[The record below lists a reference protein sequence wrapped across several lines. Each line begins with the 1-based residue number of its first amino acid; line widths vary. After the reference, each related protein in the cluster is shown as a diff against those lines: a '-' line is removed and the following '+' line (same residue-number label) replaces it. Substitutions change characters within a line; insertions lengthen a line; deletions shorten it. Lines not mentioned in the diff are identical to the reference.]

1 MWVTVFVGV
10 VGGLGLF
17 LYGMKLMAGGLQ
29 KFAGNKLKNL
39 VEAFTSNRYM
49 AMLVGLVVTM
59 IIQSS
64 SATSVMVVGF
74 VNAGIMTLTQAVGI
88 VLGANI
94 GTTITG
100 QMISFDLQLVAPL
113 ILGLGVLMTLI
124 SKKARTQ
131 NLSEILIG
139 FGVLFIGIG
148 MLKTALSPLESV
160 PQFREALIRWGQN
173 PIQGVLIGFIL
184 TVMVQSSSATIG
196 VLIALASQG
205 LISFE
210 AALYIIYGDNIGT
223 CTTALISSIGSSRNA
238 RRVAVIHMTFN
249 VIGTL
254 LFVLFLGGPLTRTVT
269 SLNPGNIS
277 RQIANAHTIFNLVNV
292 GIQLPFA
299 GVLIKISEIIVP
311 GKSEKEPAQFLTHL
325 DSRMLM
331 TPAIALKNLYL
342 ECDDMA
348 SHARMALR
356 KAIDAFETGDK
367 DDVLDAL
374 EYERQVNRF
383 QKNIMEYLQEL
394 SSTPLSENDRRRVD
408 SLFNTVSDIE
418 RIGDH
423 AENIAELADR
433 YIDQNVTF
441 DEKAQ
446 EDAEQILGKIFEGFD
461 MAMGAFREGNLEKA
475 HTSRGIEKE
484 IDFLEKTARRKQI
497 KRMHG
502 KKANID
508 AGIIF
513 LDLLSNLERISDHS
527 KNIAE
532 SLIGV
537 QTQT

>member
-1 MWVTVFVGV
+1 
-10 VGGLGLF
+10 
-17 LYGMKLMAGGLQ
+17 
-29 KFAGNKLKNL
+29 
-39 VEAFTSNRYM
+39 M

-223 CTTALISSIGSSRNA
+223 CTTALISSIGTSRNA
-238 RRVAVIHMTFN
+238 QRDAVIQMSIN
-249 VIGTL
+249 VFGTL
-254 LFVLFLGGPLTRTVT
+254 L
-269 SLNPGNIS
+269 
-277 RQIANAHTIFNLVNV
+277 
-292 GIQLPFA
+292 
-299 GVLIKISEIIVP
+299 
-311 GKSEKEPAQFLTHL
+311 
-325 DSRMLM
+325 
-331 TPAIALKNLYL
+331 
-342 ECDDMA
+342 
-348 SHARMALR
+348 
-356 KAIDAFETGDK
+356 
-367 DDVLDAL
+367 
-374 EYERQVNRF
+374 YE
-383 QKNIMEYLQEL
+383 
-394 SSTPLSENDRRRVD
+394 
-408 SLFNTVSDIE
+408 
-418 RIGDH
+418 
-423 AENIAELADR
+423 
-433 YIDQNVTF
+433 
-441 DEKAQ
+441 
-446 EDAEQILGKIFEGFD
+446 
-461 MAMGAFREGNLEKA
+461 
-475 HTSRGIEKE
+475 
-484 IDFLEKTARRKQI
+484 
-497 KRMHG
+497 
-502 KKANID
+502 
-508 AGIIF
+508 
-513 LDLLSNLERISDHS
+513 
-527 KNIAE
+527 
-532 SLIGV
+532 
-537 QTQT
+537 